1 MSDMQPQGVF
11 KAPGDL
17 KTFHESSDLDLK
29 GIVVFTIVMVVLC
42 AATMVGLK
50 MVMNQFVA
58 DEADA
63 KEQTLPRLI
72 VDAPIDGP
80 RLQADPG
87 RERIEITQRD
97 RKRLNTYGLVDSK
110 TGTAHIPIDRAMAIL
125 AKSGLPHDGKIDQF
139 HPRQGS
145 SKASGDEP
153 EAAPAPK
160 TEPDAGA
167 KP

>member
-1 MSDMQPQGVF
+1 MSDMQPQGTY
-11 KAPGDL
+11 KSPADL
-17 KTFHESSDLDLK
+17 KTFHESSDLQLK
-29 GIVVFTIVMVVLC
+29 GIVVFTIVLVAVC
-42 AATMVGLK
+42 AVTMIGLS

-63 KEQTLPRLI
+63 KERTLPRLI
-72 VDAPIDGP
+72 VDAPINGP

-97 RKRLNTYGLVDSK
+97 RGRLDSYGWVDSK
-110 TGTAHIPIDRAMAIL
+110 TGTAHIPIERAMAIL
-125 AKSGLPHDGKIDQF
+125 AKSGLPRDDKVDQF

-145 SKASGDEP
+145 SKPPGAEP
-153 EAAPAPK
+153 DAKPEPK